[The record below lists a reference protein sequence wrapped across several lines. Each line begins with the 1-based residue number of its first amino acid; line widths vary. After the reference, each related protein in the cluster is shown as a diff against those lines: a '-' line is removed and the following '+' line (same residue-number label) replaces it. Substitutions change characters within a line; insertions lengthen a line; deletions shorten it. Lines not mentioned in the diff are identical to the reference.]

1 MIKDYSVYEMSVRE
15 KAIFCFFGY
24 VAIAAAVHLF
34 YNSIFLSLLSGLSV
48 VKLVPYGEKKLADR
62 RMNVLNGQFKDM
74 LYALSSS
81 VASGRQM
88 VEALIE
94 AEEELSA
101 MYGKDEL
108 IMKELRHM
116 RISMMQ
122 NKESDK
128 TLLKDFAA
136 RSKSEDINDFVNVYV
151 ICRSM
156 GGDLERII
164 THTTEILTDKMAID
178 REIRAL
184 TAQKKVEGRIISLM
198 PFLML
203 LMMNLFSYSYVEPLY
218 TTAAGRILMTAAL
231 AATVWGIYLMEKI
244 SDVQI

>member
-1 MIKDYSVYEMSVRE
+1 M
-15 KAIFCFFGY
+15 G
-24 VAIAAAVHLF
+24 
-34 YNSIFLSLLSGLSV
+34 
-48 VKLVPYGEKKLADR
+48 
-62 RMNVLNGQFKDM
+62 
-74 LYALSSS
+74 
-81 VASGRQM
+81 
-88 VEALIE
+88 EALIE

-116 RISMMQ
+116 RISMIQ

-136 RSKSEDINDFVNVYV
+136 RSKNEDINDFVNVYV

-184 TAQKKVEGRIISLM
+184 TAQKRCV
-198 PFLML
+198 
-203 LMMNLFSYSYVEPLY
+203 
-218 TTAAGRILMTAAL
+218 
-231 AATVWGIYLMEKI
+231 
-244 SDVQI
+244 

>member
-1 MIKDYSVYEMSVRE
+1 M
-15 KAIFCFFGY
+15 G
-24 VAIAAAVHLF
+24 
-34 YNSIFLSLLSGLSV
+34 
-48 VKLVPYGEKKLADR
+48 
-62 RMNVLNGQFKDM
+62 
-74 LYALSSS
+74 
-81 VASGRQM
+81 
-88 VEALIE
+88 EALIE

-116 RISMMQ
+116 RISMIQ

-136 RSKSEDINDFVNVYV
+136 RSKNEDINDFVNVYV

>member
-15 KAIFCFFGY
+15 KFVFCVGGY
-24 VAIAAAVHLF
+24 AVIAAAIYLF
-34 YNSIFLSLLSGLSV
+34 YNSVILSLLSGVSIIRLI
-48 VKLVPYGEKKLADR
+48 PYGEKKLAAR
-62 RMNVLNGQFKDM
+62 RMESLNDQFKDM

-81 VASGRQM
+81 VAAGRQM
-88 VEALIE
+88 GEALIE

-108 IMKELRHM
+108 IMRELRHM
-116 RISMMQ
+116 RISMIQ

-128 TLLKDFAA
+128 TLLKDFAS
-136 RSKSEDINDFVNVYV
+136 RSRSEDINDFVNVYV

-156 GGDLERII
+156 GGDLEKII

-178 REIRAL
+178 REIKAL
-184 TAQKKVEGRIISLM
+184 TAQKKVEGRMISLM

-203 LMMNLFSYSYVEPLY
+203 MMMNVFSYSYVEPLY
-218 TTAAGRILMTAAL
+218 ITAAGRILMTAAL
-231 AATVWGIYLMEKI
+231 AATVCGIYLMEKI